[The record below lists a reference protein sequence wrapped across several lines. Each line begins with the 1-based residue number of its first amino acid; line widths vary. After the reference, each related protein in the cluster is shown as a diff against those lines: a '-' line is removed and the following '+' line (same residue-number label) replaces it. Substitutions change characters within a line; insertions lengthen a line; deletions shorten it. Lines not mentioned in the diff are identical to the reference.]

1 MIISQKIIPEE
12 AAGGQ
17 LSCPH
22 CNAALPPKATFCS
35 SCGERLQKKQQ
46 TAPLEE
52 QDIQIRYRIKT
63 LVRRY
68 PHTNLYFA
76 LDNSQSQE
84 GGQARMVAMR
94 DIDIAG
100 LEKETREQAMLL
112 AQQEYDCLRRWNLPH
127 TLACIDL
134 RVFQGHLFLI
144 SGLPST
150 AQEAAGN
157 TSQQRLY
164 TLQDFLQSGLG
175 LPREARTLEWTRNLC
190 QAVER
195 LHRHHIVLGDLDPYT
210 VVLDKN
216 SAQAEPRLMVFWL
229 WPEIKKLLP
238 QPLPTASPQVS
249 YFKAPEA
256 LTGKAG
262 VRSDIYS
269 LGALL
274 YLLLTGTP
282 PDEST
287 LRHRRRLRTPREI
300 NARISQHVDDCVM
313 RALAVEPEERFPNVT
328 AFLTALE
335 DVRANQP
342 PRKAFPPPV
351 RMPEIPLSDVE
362 TVRIVPLSQKDV
374 ERWRTAREEH
384 PTLKETPA
392 NGEKTASAPQGRSN
406 SRALP
411 PIPTLPPTEKVSG
424 KLGASALENL
434 SILPTTP
441 LPSKAQRSS
450 ARQIARH
457 PEGSMRNP
465 ITPPPLPDDEPKPS
479 WPQHITNILPV
490 ITPEKLPK
498 RGRAKSKKAD
508 SKPARVPTPT
518 RAEGETSLFK
528 QLQRLILGQQQHT
541 IEAAAIVE
549 TPMRIRPDQPYNLRL
564 HIMGRDEPVPHP
576 DAKQGTAPAGLSAL
590 IHGEIIQV
598 EVRSVLQQGYTYI
611 LQHATVTVPANGYA
625 AEVTIPMQQQALS
638 TTGRRDRLH
647 IFFLDE
653 QRRPLYEKPFVVEVF
668 VSPLVQ
674 FGREGHQVLT
684 IPM

>member
-1 MIISQKIIPEE
+1 MTISQKITPEE

-17 LSCPH
+17 LFCPH
-22 CNAALPPKATFCS
+22 CKAALPPQATFCS
-35 SCGERLQKKQQ
+35 SCGERLQKKKQ

-52 QDIQIRYRIKT
+52 QDIQTRYRIKT

-76 LDNSQSQE
+76 LDNHLSQE
-84 GGQARMVAMR
+84 AGQSRMVAIR

-100 LEKETREQAMLL
+100 LEKEAREQAIVL

-134 RVFQGHLFLI
+134 RVFQGHLFLV
-144 SGLPST
+144 SGLPNSI
-150 AQEAAGN
+150 QEAPAN
-157 TSQQRLY
+157 AVQQRLY

-175 LPREARTLEWTRNLC
+175 LPREARTLEWVRNLC
-190 QAVER
+190 QAVEQ
-195 LHRHHIVLGDLDPYT
+195 LHRHHIILGDLDPYT

-229 WPEIKKLLP
+229 WPEIQKLLP
-238 QPLPTASPQVS
+238 QPLPTSAPQVS

-256 LTGKAG
+256 LTDRAG

-313 RALAVEPEERFPNVT
+313 RALAVEPEERFPNVA

-374 ERWRTAREEH
+374 ERWRSSKEEH
-384 PTLKETPA
+384 SAKKEQPA
-392 NGEKTASAPQGRSN
+392 NAEKTARPSQSLASPRSLAP
-406 SRALP
+406 L
-411 PIPTLPPTEKVSG
+411 PTLPSSAQAPTG
-424 KLGASALENL
+424 RGAPILDGLGA
-434 SILPTTP
+434 LPTTP
-441 LPSKAQRSS
+441 LPGRS
-450 ARQIARH
+450 ARQIARK
-457 PEGSMRNP
+457 PERSDRNP
-465 ITPPPLPDDEPKPS
+465 ITPPPLPEEEQKPS
-479 WPQHITNILPV
+479 WPQRITNILP
-490 ITPEKLPK
+490 TSKPEKQAK
-498 RGRAKSKKAD
+498 RGRAKRTSSA
-508 SKPARVPTPT
+508 KPAIRSENNEN
-518 RAEGETSLFK
+518 ASLLK
-528 QLQRLILGQQQHT
+528 QIQRLILGQHQHT

-564 HIMGRDEPVPHP
+564 HIMGRDEPTPHP
-576 DAKQGTAPAGLSAL
+576 DANQGAAPAGLSAL
-590 IHGEIIQV
+590 THGEVVQV

-611 LQHATVTVPANGYA
+611 LQQATVTVPAAGYA
-625 AEVTIPMQQQALS
+625 AEVTIPMQQQTLS

-647 IFFLDE
+647 VFFLDE
-653 QRRPLYEKPFVVEVF
+653 QRRPLYEKPFVVEIF

-674 FGREGHQVLT
+674 FGREGHQVLS
-684 IPM
+684 IPI